1 MIPETAPF
9 APDQRAWLNGFFAG
23 LLGDA
28 APSAA
33 PAAPVEDDGD
43 LPWHDPALE
52 LDARLALAEGK
63 PVRLKLMAAMG
74 QLDCGQCGY
83 LCKTYAE
90 AIASGIESD
99 LRKCVPGGK
108 ATAKVVKMLVVEL
121 GPRLHGDDKSAGV
134 TQVAVTPA
142 QAGAQSEAVTPA
154 QAGAQSLGPRLHGN
168 DKSAAIT
175 RDRPAKVKLLH
186 CIPLNGPESDK
197 DTRAVALALGETGLT
212 YEPGDSLGVWP
223 TNNPDLVELVLSI
236 LGAKGTK
243 PVVLDGDAISA
254 RDALTNKVSL
264 REPTAEL
271 FALLAEHAK
280 LDFEAQRLAFLAEDD
295 ERAVAYGVHD
305 VFDAL
310 VKFRSA
316 RPPVG
321 AFLRALSRLQ
331 PRLYSIASSLRR
343 HPGEVH
349 LTVGVVRY
357 DLGGRGYQGLGS
369 GYFAEHLRAG
379 RPVPVFVQK
388 AHGFALPENPATPV
402 IMVGPGTGIAP
413 FRAFLEERAAT
424 GAKGK
429 NWLFFGDQHAA
440 EDFLY
445 RDELESHAGTGL
457 LTTLSTA
464 FSRDQAAKVYVQH
477 RMLEA
482 GAALWSWLEEGA
494 HVYVCGDAKRM
505 ASDVEHA
512 LAEVVATHGGKSKAE
527 AAGFLKDLARQGR
540 YQRDVY

>member
-1 MIPETAPF
+1 MTPLIPETAPF

-23 LLGDA
+23 LLGEA
-28 APSAA
+28 APAGASAA
-33 PAAPVEDDGD
+33 PAEDDGD

-90 AIASGIESD
+90 AIASGAETD

-108 ATAKVVKMLVVEL
+108 ATAKVVKLLVAEGAQEL
-121 GPRLHGDDKSAGV
+121 GPRLHGGGAPLPAVTPSSSVTPSA
-134 TQVAVTPA
+134 AVTPA
-142 QAGAQSEAVTPA
+142 KAVAQLP
-154 QAGAQSLGPRLHGN
+154 PRGT
-168 DKSAAIT
+168 DIS

-197 DTRAVALALGETGLT
+197 DTRAVALALGDTGIT

-243 PVVLDGDAISA
+243 AVVLDGDAISA

-321 AFLRALSRLQ
+321 AFLRSLARLQ

-379 RPVPVFVQK
+379 RPVPVFIQK
-388 AHGFALPENPATPV
+388 AHGFALPADPATPV

-413 FRAFLEERAAT
+413 FRAFLEERAAA
-424 GAKGK
+424 GATGK

-440 EDFLY
+440 SDFLY
-445 RDELESHAGTGL
+445 RDELEGYAGTGL
-457 LTTLSTA
+457 LTTLTTA

-477 RMLEA
+477 RILES
-482 GAALWSWLEEGA
+482 GATLWAWLEEGA

-512 LAEVVATHGGKSKAE
+512 LAEVVVTHGGKSREE
-527 AAGFLKDLARQGR
+527 AAGFLKELARLGR

>member
-1 MIPETAPF
+1 VTPVIPESAPF

-23 LLGDA
+23 LLGATA
-28 APSAA
+28 AAGGAA
-33 PAAPVEDDGD
+33 TAPVEDDGD
-43 LPWHDPALE
+43 LPWHDPSLE

-63 PVRLKLMAAMG
+63 PARLKLMAAMG

-83 LCKTYAE
+83 LCKSYAE
-90 AIASGIESD
+90 AIATGAEKD
-99 LRKCVPGGK
+99 LGKCVPGGR
-108 ATAKVVKMLVVEL
+108 ATAKAVKKLVELVVPVST
-121 GPRLHGDDKSAGV
+121 G
-134 TQVAVTPA
+134 TQLDSGLRRNDETKERRND
-142 QAGAQSEAVTPA
+142 EA
-154 QAGAQSLGPRLHGN
+154 S
-168 DKSAAIT
+168 
-175 RDRPAKVKLLH
+175 RDNPAKVKLLH
-186 CIPLNGPESDK
+186 CIPLNGPESEK
-197 DTRAVALALGETGLT
+197 DTRAVALALGETGIT

-223 TNNPDLVELVLSI
+223 TNNPDLVELILSI
-236 LGAKGTK
+236 LGARGAKS
-243 PVVLDGDAISA
+243 VVLDGNAITA
-254 RDALTNKVSL
+254 REALTRKVSL

-271 FALLAEHAK
+271 FALLADHAK
-280 LDFEAQRLAFLAEDD
+280 LDFESQRLAFLAEDD

-321 AFLRALSRLQ
+321 PFLQSLARLQ
-331 PRLYSIASSLRR
+331 PRLYSIASSLKK

-379 RPVPVFVQK
+379 RAVPVFIQK
-388 AHGFALPENPATPV
+388 AHGFSLPADPATPV

-424 GAKGK
+424 GATGR
-429 NWLFFGDQHAA
+429 NWLFFGDQHGAS
-440 EDFLY
+440 DFLY
-445 RDELESHAGTGL
+445 RDELEGYAGSGAL
-457 LTTLSTA
+457 ANLTTA
-464 FSRDQAAKVYVQH
+464 FSRDQAEKVYVQH
-477 RMLEA
+477 RMLEH
-482 GAALWSWLEEGA
+482 GAELWKWLELGA
-494 HVYVCGDAKRM
+494 HFYVCGDAKRM

-512 LAEVVATHGGKSKAE
+512 LAEVVATHGAKSKE
-527 AAGFLKDLARQGR
+527 ESAGFLKELAKIGR

>member
-28 APSAA
+28 APSSVS
-33 PAAPVEDDGD
+33 AAPVEDDGD

-90 AIASGIESD
+90 AIASGTESD

-108 ATAKVVKMLVVEL
+108 ATAKVVKMLVAEA
-121 GPRLHGDDKSAGV
+121 PPA
-134 TQVAVTPA
+134 TPA
-142 QAGAQSEAVTPA
+142 KPSAQLSELDPLLRAN
-154 QAGAQSLGPRLHGN
+154 GN
-168 DKSAAIT
+168 SERANDIS

-186 CIPLNGPESDK
+186 CIPLNGPGSDK

-280 LDFEAQRLAFLAEDD
+280 LDFEAQRLAYLAEDD
-295 ERAVAYGVHD
+295 ERAAAYGVHD

-321 AFLRALSRLQ
+321 AFLRALARLQ

-388 AHGFALPENPATPV
+388 AHGFALPADPATPL

-424 GAKGK
+424 GATGK

-440 EDFLY
+440 DDFLY

-477 RMLEA
+477 RMLEH
-482 GAALWSWLEEGA
+482 GAEVWNWISEGA
-494 HVYVCGDAKRM
+494 HLYVCGDAKRM

-512 LAEVVATHGGKSKAE
+512 LAEVVATHGGKSMAE

>member
-23 LLGDA
+23 LLGGAPASDA
-28 APSAA
+28 ATVA
-33 PAAPVEDDGD
+33 PAEDDGD
-43 LPWHDPALE
+43 LPWHDPSLE

-83 LCKTYAE
+83 LCKSYAD
-90 AIASGIESD
+90 AIATGAEKD
-99 LRKCVPGGK
+99 LGKCVPGGK
-108 ATAKVVKMLVVEL
+108 ATAKAVKKLVELVVPLSGESVIPAKTGIQL
-121 GPRLHGDDKSAGV
+121 GPGLRRDDGIS
-134 TQVAVTPA
+134 
-142 QAGAQSEAVTPA
+142 
-154 QAGAQSLGPRLHGN
+154 
-168 DKSAAIT
+168 

-186 CIPLNGPESDK
+186 CIPLNSPESEK
-197 DTRAVALALGETGLT
+197 DTRAVALALGDTGIT

-236 LGAKGTK
+236 LGARGTK
-243 PVVLDGDAISA
+243 SVVLDGDAITA
-254 RDALTNKVSL
+254 RDALTRKVSL

-271 FALLAEHAK
+271 FALLADHAK
-280 LDFEAQRLAFLAEDD
+280 LDFESQRLAFLAEDD

-321 AFLRALSRLQ
+321 PFLQSLSRLQ
-331 PRLYSIASSLRR
+331 PRLYSIASSLRK

-379 RPVPVFVQK
+379 RPVPVFIQK
-388 AHGFALPENPATPV
+388 AHGFALPADPATPV

-424 GAKGK
+424 GARG
-429 NWLFFGDQHAA
+429 NSWLFFGDQRAA
-440 EDFLY
+440 SDFLY
-445 RDELESHAGTGL
+445 RDELEAYVGTGM
-457 LTTLSTA
+457 LTNLTTA
-464 FSRDQAAKVYVQH
+464 FSRDQAEKVYVQH
-477 RMLEA
+477 RMLEH
-482 GAALWSWLEEGA
+482 GADLWRWLEQGA
-494 HVYVCGDAKRM
+494 HFYVCGDAKRM
-505 ASDVEHA
+505 ASDVDHA
-512 LAEVVATHGGKSKAE
+512 LAEVIATHGGRSKE
-527 AAGFLKDLARQGR
+527 DAARFLKELAKDRR